1 MECVVGPDFICIGAP
16 KAGTT
21 WLYSQVKRHPDIW
34 VPIVKE
40 LRYFDRKFPIARVM
54 EKKGIKRGL
63 LGAYRD
69 YSRILILR
77 SYKKALLERSFKDMI
92 WVHRYLSGELTD
104 QWYCSLFDDRNGY
117 VKGELTTDYCA
128 LSEEAVGHIHDL
140 LPYLKIIL
148 LIRDP
153 VERAWSHARMLLP
166 DLLGKKLENIS
177 EQEFIDYLR
186 HPAAKQKGMYSRIL
200 EVWEKFYINT
210 NYAWIDSEITLSE
223 KNSDIQTSNQR
234 PLQGQSPY
242 VWNFQLGYDDEDRDI
257 NAALLFNIFGE
268 RIVDVGVNGAPD
280 ILEQPRPSLDF
291 VYSHGFDQ
299 WKLKAKIKN
308 ILDPDV
314 ELTQGGETTRI
325 TQVGREFSIALQY
338 GFR

>member
-1 MECVVGPDFICIGAP
+1 MGPDFICIGAP

-21 WLYSQVKRHPDIW
+21 WLYSQFKKHPDIW

-200 EVWEKFYINT
+200 EVWEKFYPESQISIGF
-210 NYAWIDSEITLSE
+210 YD
-223 KNSDIQTSNQR
+223 DIRS
-234 PLQGQSPY
+234 SPERLIRQ
-242 VWNFQLGYDDEDRDI
+242 QLGF
-257 NAALLFNIFGE
+257 L
-268 RIVDVGVNGAPD
+268 GVNTEVPEIISGLHTKVNVGKGARRIPD
-280 ILEQPRPSLDF
+280 RI
-291 VYSHGFDQ
+291 H
-299 WKLKAKIKN
+299 N
-308 ILDPDV
+308 ILAEEYRE
-314 ELTQGGETTRI
+314 ELDRLRPRFADYVDSWTR
-325 TQVGREFSIALQY
+325 ALP
-338 GFR
+338 G